1 MPCSRLTRPSPFPD
15 AYPAQATTAASA
27 LATATG
33 CAAYLLPQPPA
44 APCDDAE
51 GAAPARVLK
60 LTALV
65 AWPGRS
71 RGLGAA
77 AAGVLALGGGARANS
92 TLAVNMQPQILE
104 GLLVGLLLA
113 AITVVGLCCVMT
125 VAVPDVL
132 HSEAMPA
139 GKEY

>member
-1 MPCSRLTRPSPFPD
+1 M
-15 AYPAQATTAASA
+15 
-27 LATATG
+27 
-33 CAAYLLPQPPA
+33 
-44 APCDDAE
+44 
-51 GAAPARVLK
+51 LK

-77 AAGVLALGGGARANS
+77 TIGILALDGGARANA